1 MTETKLCPWCAEEVR
16 AEAIKCKHCG
26 SRLDAGGFAGDWARS
41 AHDRM
46 IAGVCGGLAAQF
58 GVPTALVRLAFV
70 LMTVF
75 FGGVGL
81 VVYIVLWVVMPVEEW
96 TDVGAPARWDD
107 PVDPI
112 GRRGRGL

>member
-1 MTETKLCPWCAEEVR
+1 MSDTKLCPYCAEEVR

-26 SRLDAGGFAGDWARS
+26 SRLDGVGFGDWTRS

-70 LMTVF
+70 LLTLF
-75 FGGVGL
+75 SSGIGL
-81 VVYIVLWVVMPVEEW
+81 VIYAVLWVVMPVEEW
-96 TDVGAPARWDD
+96 PEADALARWEE
-107 PVDPI
+107 PEAR
-112 GRRGRGL
+112 RRGGL

>member
-1 MTETKLCPWCAEEVR
+1 MNDTKLCPWCAEEVR

-26 SRLDAGGFAGDWARS
+26 SRLDAVGFAGDWSRS

-70 LMTVF
+70 LMTLF

-81 VVYIVLWVVMPVEEW
+81 VVYLVLWVVMPVEDWPDTE
-96 TDVGAPARWDD
+96 VMARWDD
-107 PVDPI
+107 PAAGD
-112 GRRGRGL
+112 GRGL

>member
-1 MTETKLCPWCAEEVR
+1 MSEMKLCPWCAEQVR

-26 SRLDAGGFAGDWARS
+26 SRLDAGGLAGDWARS

-46 IAGVCGGLAAQF
+46 LAGVCGGLAAQF

-70 LMTVF
+70 LMTLF

-81 VVYIVLWVVMPVEEW
+81 VIYVVLWVVMPVEEGLDPVEFQRW
-96 TDVGAPARWDD
+96 EEPPAR
-107 PVDPI
+107 
-112 GRRGRGL
+112 RGGDV